1 MRAIKAERAEK
12 RAARKKA
19 SRLEG
24 TLDCDAEDG
33 TLEAEQHETEEG
45 KRPVPR
51 KRLRRERRV
60 AVVSDSDEHSSVV
73 SGGSD
78 QEPDKMVE
86 SSIEDS

>member
-1 MRAIKAERAEK
+1 VR
-12 RAARKKA
+12 
-19 SRLEG
+19 SRRREQRSELRVRRLRG
-24 TLDCDAEDG
+24 LKGPSTADAEDG

-60 AVVSDSDEHSSVV
+60 AVVSDSDEQSSVV

-86 SSIEDS
+86 SSIED